1 MVLHVQYPRL
11 AGTRTRVLGTM
22 VRHGTPSGTA
32 RGTIGLGAKYR
43 AKERGTYRAKYRA
56 KRHAKRGTAAP
67 RHGTMPMIVRCLA
80 LGA

>member
-11 AGTRTRVLGTM
+11 AGTRTRGLGTM

-56 KRHAKRGTAAP
+56 KRH
-67 RHGTMPMIVRCLA
+67 GTMPARGMPARHDA
-80 LGA
+80 DDS